1 MLCNGVELYKYNHP
15 HSLNE
20 LSVGDKL
27 INEYVECKIDRYI
40 VTPVSEYLTDQY
52 TGQSELYFD
61 FMYDM
66 LFSFFTIPVRIRLN
80 RLNPSISEIL
90 FLIFI
95 FKYPSFL
102 WKVTL
107 P

>member
-20 LSVGDKL
+20 LSAGDKL

-61 FMYDM
+61 FFNTFNNTKIKVKTHIAILYNVAEICTA
-66 LFSFFTIPVRIRLN
+66 FQAPRLH
-80 RLNPSISEIL
+80 S
-90 FLIFI
+90 
-95 FKYPSFL
+95 
-102 WKVTL
+102 
-107 P
+107 